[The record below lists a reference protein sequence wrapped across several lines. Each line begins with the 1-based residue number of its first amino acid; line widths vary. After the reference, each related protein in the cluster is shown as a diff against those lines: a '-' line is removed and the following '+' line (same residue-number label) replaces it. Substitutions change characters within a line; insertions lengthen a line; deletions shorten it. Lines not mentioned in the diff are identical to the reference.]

1 MARTA
6 HKLRRLADV
15 FHDLETVERARVGEL
30 TQEMN
35 TLHEAQDDIFRR
47 LDEPSSLHGPFMAL
61 MSSRIGRIERRLQ
74 RLARE
79 HEIALKRYTEAA
91 ARGRSAAQLLAD
103 AVAEETRKREQ
114 KDLEFLLEFQEAVAA
129 QGRGKTPGSS

>member
-1 MARTA
+1 MARTTQ
-6 HKLRRLADV
+6 KLRRLTGV

-30 TQEMN
+30 AQEM
-35 TLHEAQDDIFRR
+35 TALREAQEEIFRR

-61 MSSRIGRIERRLQ
+61 MSSHIGRLDRRLQ
-74 RLARE
+74 RVARE

-91 ARGRSAAQLLAD
+91 ARGRSARQLLAD

-114 KDLEFLLEFQEAVAA
+114 RDLEALLEFQEAIAA
-129 QGRGKTPGSS
+129 QGRGKSPSSS